1 MHSLRGRWR
10 GIIGATGLLVA
21 FALAVGPALA
31 TQYSPPWAD
40 VFSFT
45 YSDINTTRA
54 GDWAVAELAT
64 GGYHS
69 FDDVNKSA
77 ATSMGSSYAK
87 SDAVWAAIGHGLT
100 GGGGFMFY
108 NGTSSSWLYA
118 TSHWSGGQAYLSS
131 QTYTEFHDIRH
142 MAFLGCDTAKEGHP
156 GGSYGGSL
164 LRVAYS
170 KLGVDS
176 TLGFKGTIYFPGFD
190 WWPKAFFTR
199 TRMGDT
205 VSQAAAMAVD
215 MVIYSVGWD
224 AGSSSWYAYGG
235 GVKLKPAAYGS

>member
-1 MHSLRGRWR
+1 MA
-10 GIIGATGLLVA
+10 GATGILVA
-21 FALAVGPALA
+21 LALAAGPALA

-40 VFSFT
+40 VFNFT
-45 YSDINTTRA
+45 YDNLNTTRA
-54 GDWAVAELAT
+54 GDWAVAELST

-69 FDDVNKSA
+69 FDDTNKSA
-77 ATSMGSSYAK
+77 SVSMGSAYAK
-87 SDAVWAAIGHGLT
+87 SDAVWAAIGHGNT
-100 GGGGFMFY
+100 AGGGMLFW
-108 NGTSSSWLYA
+108 NGTSSSWLWA
-118 TSHWSGGQAYLSS
+118 TTHWSGGEAYLTS
-131 QTYTEFHDIRH
+131 QTYSEFHDIRL
-142 MAFLGCDTAKEGHP
+142 MAFLGCDTAKEGDP

-176 TLGFKGTIYFPGFD
+176 VLGFKDTIWFPAFD

-215 MVIYSVGWD
+215 MTIYSVGWD
-224 AGSSSWYAYGG
+224 AGSSSWYVYAGG
-235 GVKLKPAAYGS
+235 SVKLSPAAYGS